1 MKLTLAEIAR
11 RIGGELKGNGQ
22 IEIEGV
28 AALQEAGPGQI
39 SFLASSKYRPFLEST
54 KASAVI
60 LSPLEK
66 NDLRI
71 PLILHGNPYYA
82 FTCTIK
88 LFHPEKRKYE
98 AGIHATAILGKNV
111 KLGENVHIGP
121 HCVIEDGV
129 EIGDDCNIL
138 AGCFIGLNSRFK
150 EKTYLYP
157 RVTIYHDC
165 LVGKNVIIHS
175 GSVIGSDGFGFALE
189 KGKHHKIPQ
198 IGNVVIEDEV
208 EIGANCTIDRAAL
221 GSTRI
226 GRGTKL
232 DNLVHVGHS
241 VEIGENSLLIA
252 KVGIGGS
259 TKLGKYVTLAGQ
271 AGLVGHINIGDYVT
285 VGAQGGVTKSIP
297 AGTIVSGYPAREHK
311 KAKRIEACLSRL
323 PDYIE
328 KIRALEREIETLK
341 KKL

>member
-121 HCVIEDGV
+121 YCVIEDGV
-129 EIGDDCNIL
+129 EIGDDCAVL
-138 AGCFIGLNSRFK
+138 AGCFIGQNSQLT
-150 EKTYLYP
+150 EGVYLYP
-157 RVTIYHDC
+157 QVTIYHNC
-165 LVGKNVIIHS
+165 VIGQNVIIHS